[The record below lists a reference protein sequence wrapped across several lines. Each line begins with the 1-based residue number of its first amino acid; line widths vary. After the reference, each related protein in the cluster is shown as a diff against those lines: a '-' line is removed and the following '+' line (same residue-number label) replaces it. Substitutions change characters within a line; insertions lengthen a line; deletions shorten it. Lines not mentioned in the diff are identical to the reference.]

1 MARDILIVDDEADIR
16 LLISGILKD
25 EGYQTREA
33 ANSDGALEAI
43 RARRPTMVVLDIWL
57 QGSTLD
63 GLETLGVIKREH
75 PNLPVVMIS
84 GHGNIETAVQSI
96 KLGAYDFV
104 EKPFKADRLLLIM
117 DRAIEAARL
126 KRENEELRTAADSN
140 TSCSANPRRS
150 IIRASRSSA
159 WRPRAA
165 GC

>member
-96 KLGAYDFV
+96 KLGAYYFV
-104 EKPFKADRLLLIM
+104 
-117 DRAIEAARL
+117 
-126 KRENEELRTAADSN
+126 
-140 TSCSANPRRS
+140 
-150 IIRASRSSA
+150 
-159 WRPRAA
+159 
-165 GC
+165 

>member
-75 PNLPVVMIS
+75 PEPAGGHDQRPWQYRDRGPVDQ
-84 GHGNIETAVQSI
+84 AR
-96 KLGAYDFV
+96 
-104 EKPFKADRLLLIM
+104 RL
-117 DRAIEAARL
+117 
-126 KRENEELRTAADSN
+126 
-140 TSCSANPRRS
+140 
-150 IIRASRSSA
+150 
-159 WRPRAA
+159 
-165 GC
+165 